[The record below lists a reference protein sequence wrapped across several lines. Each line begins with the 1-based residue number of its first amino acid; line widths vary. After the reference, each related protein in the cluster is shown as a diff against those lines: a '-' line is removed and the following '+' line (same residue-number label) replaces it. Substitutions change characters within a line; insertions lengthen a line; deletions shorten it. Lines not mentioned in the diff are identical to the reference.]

1 MQEGWRLVDTKK
13 LLAELIGT
21 FTFFLFGFMAILS
34 EKAFSPDGNL
44 VVIAFGFGF
53 GLFAAIQIFGAVS
66 GGHFNPAVTVAAV
79 LDKRL
84 DPMTGVGYVV
94 SQLIGGIGAASLVLV
109 LFSQA
114 AVAST
119 ATKPGNGI
127 DDAKAVIIEAVFT
140 AIFILVILVST
151 KRTPKY
157 AAFAIPLTLMV
168 IHFAIVP
175 FTGSSVNPARSIASA
190 VVGGDLGSLWVY
202 IVGPVIGAVIGW
214 AIYRYATG
222 ASEPESNAA

>member
-1 MQEGWRLVDTKK
+1 MRVVDTKK
-13 LLAELIGT
+13 LLAELVGT
-21 FTFFLFGFMAILS
+21 FTFFTIGFMAIQS
-34 EKAFSPDGNL
+34 TKAFVSGPDL

-53 GLFAAIQIFGAVS
+53 GLFAAIQIFGGVS

-94 SQLIGGIGAASLVLV
+94 SQLIGGIAAAAVILV
-109 LFSQA
+109 LFDQA
-114 AVAST
+114 AVAGT
-119 ATKPGNGI
+119 VTQPGNGI
-127 DDAKAVIIEAVFT
+127 DTI
-140 AIFILVILVST
+140 ILVST
-151 KRTPKY
+151 KKAPTQ

-190 VVGGDLGSLWVY
+190 VVGGNLNDLWIY
-202 IVGPVIGAVIGW
+202 IVGPIVGGIIGW
-214 AIYRYATG
+214 GVYRVATG
-222 ASEPESNAA
+222 EVDAA

>member
-1 MQEGWRLVDTKK
+1 MDTKK

-21 FTFFLFGFMAILS
+21 FTFFLIGFMAILS
-34 EKAFSPDGNL
+34 QKAFSPAGDL

-53 GLFAAIQIFGAVS
+53 GLFAAIQIFGGVS

-79 LDKRL
+79 IDKRM
-84 DPMTGVGYVV
+84 DAMTGVGYVA
-94 SQLIGGIGAASLVLV
+94 SQLIGGIAAAVVVLV

-114 AVAST
+114 AVAGT
-119 ATKPGNGI
+119 RTLPGNGI
-127 DDAKAVIIEAVFT
+127 DDMKAVIIEAVFT
-140 AIFILVILVST
+140 AFFLLVILVST
-151 KRTPKY
+151 KKAPSQ

-190 VVGGDLGSLWVY
+190 VVGGDLTSLWVY

-214 AIYRYATG
+214 AIYRFATG
-222 ASEPESNAA
+222 EIEAA

>member
-1 MQEGWRLVDTKK
+1 MDTKK

-21 FTFFLFGFMAILS
+21 FTFFLIGFMAILS
-34 EKAFSPDGNL
+34 EKAFSSAGDL
-44 VVIAFGFGF
+44 VVIAFGFGL

-84 DPMTGVGYVV
+84 DPMTGVGYVA
-94 SQLIGGIGAASLVLV
+94 SQLIGGLAAAVVV
-109 LFSQA
+109 LFLFNQA

-119 ATKPGNGI
+119 TTLPGNGI
-127 DDAKAVIIEAVFT
+127 DDLKAVVIESIFT

-151 KRTPKY
+151 KK
-157 AAFAIPLTLMV
+157 AANVAGFAIPLTLMV

-190 VVGGDLGSLWVY
+190 LIGGDLTSLWVY
-202 IVGPVIGAVIGW
+202 IVGPIIGAVVGW
-214 AIYRYATG
+214 AVYRFATG
-222 ASEPESNAA
+222 AAEPA

>member
-1 MQEGWRLVDTKK
+1 LDTKK

-21 FTFFLFGFMAILS
+21 FTFFLIGFMAILS
-34 EKAFSPDGNL
+34 TKAFPGGPDL

-53 GLFAAIQIFGAVS
+53 GLFAAIQIFGGVS

-79 LDKRL
+79 IDKRL
-84 DPMTGVGYVV
+84 DAMTGVGYVA
-94 SQLIGGIGAASLVLV
+94 SQLIGGIAAAVVVLV
-109 LFSQA
+109 LFSQE
-114 AVAST
+114 AVAGT
-119 ATKPGNGI
+119 RTLPGNGI
-127 DDAKAVIIEAVFT
+127 DDIKAVIIEAVFT
-140 AIFILVILVST
+140 AIFLLVILVST
-151 KRTPKY
+151 KKAPTQ

-190 VVGGDLGSLWVY
+190 VVGGDLTSLWVY

-214 AIYRYATG
+214 AIYRFATG
-222 ASEPESNAA
+222 EIEAA

>member
-1 MQEGWRLVDTKK
+1 MDTKK

-21 FTFFLFGFMAILS
+21 FTFFLIGFMAILS
-34 EKAFSPDGNL
+34 TKAFPGGPDL

-53 GLFAAIQIFGAVS
+53 GLFAAIQIFGGVS

-79 LDKRL
+79 VDKRL
-84 DPMTGVGYVV
+84 DAMTGVGYVA
-94 SQLIGGIGAASLVLV
+94 SQLIGGIAAAVVVLV
-109 LFSQA
+109 LFSQE
-114 AVAST
+114 AVAGT
-119 ATKPGNGI
+119 RTLPGNGI
-127 DDAKAVIIEAVFT
+127 DDIKAVIIEAVFT
-140 AIFILVILVST
+140 AIFLLVILVST
-151 KRTPKY
+151 KKAPTQ

-190 VVGGDLGSLWVY
+190 VVGGDLTSLWVY

-214 AIYRYATG
+214 AIYRFATG
-222 ASEPESNAA
+222 EIEAA